1 MLSSRRTV
9 PFSARAVS
17 PNPADQCWCPGRAQ
31 PFGHRFSLR
40 PSAETLPKRRE
51 PQSAAQKP
59 RRGLRARMAPLEFPN
74 RRRICASGRSRAG
87 SGSAPGTAPTGGH
100 GPGKRGGGGRS
111 STAGEFVP
119 CERRSAFPRGHH
131 HPPSRRSAARSW
143 CCCPVL
149 VLPGAGTVQSWY
161 GCLVLVLPSLGAAAR
176 SLYCCLVLM
185 LLGPGAAAQSWFCP
199 NLVLPNPG
207 AARFWYFCLA
217 LVLLPSPSAAQFWF
231 CPVLVLPGA
240 GTVLSWC
247 CCLVLVLPGSG
258 VGWFWYCLVLAAAR
272 S

>member
-1 MLSSRRTV
+1 MRGLIFRILSRTAEKRDGAGLGQERPAVLSARRTV

-100 GPGKRGGGGRS
+100 SPGKRGGGGRS

-119 CERRSAFPRGHH
+119 SERRSAFPRGHH
-131 HPPSRRSAARSW
+131 HPPSRRSAARSCAAARSW
-143 CCCPVL
+143 CCPVL
-149 VLPGAGTVQSWY
+149 VLSSPGM
-161 GCLVLVLPSLGAAAR
+161 AA
-176 SLYCCLVLM
+176 
-185 LLGPGAAAQSWFCP
+185 W
-199 NLVLPNPG
+199 
-207 AARFWYFCLA
+207 
-217 LVLLPSPSAAQFWF
+217 FWF
-231 CPVLVLPGA
+231 CPVLVL
-240 GTVLSWC
+240 
-247 CCLVLVLPGSG
+247 LPGPCTAA
-258 VGWFWYCLVLAAAR
+258 WF
-272 S
+272 